1 MAENA
6 TVALTYVAL
15 RVIRETGK
23 LVVILTT
30 GDGPRAAMAI
40 VVNDIV
46 ARAIAA
52 AAEPARGERRP
63 GRPYVHDVA
72 AALAARGGLVLERV
86 LVDGLDD
93 DGVLDAILFGTF
105 ADGTPFAPVHLR
117 PSDGIA
123 LALRTGAALEVAEE
137 VWRRVDRYD
146 AANLPFDELRDGDL
160 AGY

>member
-1 MAENA
+1 MSIKRLSTRLACPPHFAWLEGGPE
-6 TVALTYVAL
+6 
-15 RVIRETGK
+15 RE
-23 LVVILTT
+23 LLSL
-30 GDGPRAAMAI
+30 
-40 VVNDIV
+40 
-46 ARAIAA
+46 
-52 AAEPARGERRP
+52 
-63 GRPYVHDVA
+63 RPYVHDVA